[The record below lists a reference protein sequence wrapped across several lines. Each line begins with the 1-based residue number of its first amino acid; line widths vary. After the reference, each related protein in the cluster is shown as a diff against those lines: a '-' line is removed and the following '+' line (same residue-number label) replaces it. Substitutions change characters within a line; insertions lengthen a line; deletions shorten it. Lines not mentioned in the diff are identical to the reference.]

1 MKALTGIRATGQQ
14 KLVTT
19 ASNGDTIEIT
29 LYFQS
34 RTSVWKMDVESG
46 TFILKGI
53 RISRVLNLLCQYNNI
68 IPFGIG
74 VIVNGEGEPFLI
86 NDFSS
91 GRVQLAILTPA
102 EVAAIRAFYV
112 AVKNAG

>member
-1 MKALTGIRATGQQ
+1 MKILSGIRATGQQ
-14 KLVTT
+14 KLLTS
-19 ASNGDTIEIT
+19 ADNGDIIEII

-34 RTSVWKMDVESG
+34 RTATWKMDI
-46 TFILKGI
+46 TCNDFDLKGL
-53 RISRVLNLLCQYNNI
+53 RISHVLNLLCQYNNI

-74 VIVNGEGEPFLI
+74 VIIDDGGEPFLV

-102 EVAAIRAFYV
+102 EVQAVGDFYV
-112 AVKNAG
+112 ELKDAG